1 MNGADLTVLSYRFEG
16 IARKMANVLL
26 RTGRSGVLNRAK
38 DLSCCIVSRDCELVS
53 AAESLPIH
61 VLSGP
66 DLMARTMHRYHPV
79 LRRGDALLENSPY
92 HGCSHAADHTIIV
105 PVIDDSGRH
114 QFTVMAKAHQA
125 DIGNSQPTTY
135 FASARDVYQEGALIF
150 PSVKVQQN
158 YQMIEDVVR
167 MCEMRI
173 RVPQQWHGD
182 FLAMIGA
189 ARVGEHALMD
199 LAAEFGWDTLQEFA
213 TEWLDYGEQR
223 MVEVIRALPAGRGS
237 ASSTHDPMIGTSAD
251 GVTIKSTVAIDL
263 TAARIRVDLTDNP
276 DCVPSGLNLSEA
288 CSRSAA
294 YLGVLNS
301 IGADLPR
308 NGGALRRIDVELR
321 ENCIVGIPVHPTSCS
336 LATTNIADRATA
348 ATQKAF
354 AQIGAELGMA
364 EVGAIN
370 PPAKGVISGVDPRT
384 GKQFINQLFLGSTGG
399 PGTSH
404 GDAWLTYSHVGNGAM
419 AYIESIEMAE
429 LHHPILI
436 RERALVPDTE
446 GAGKHCGAPSL
457 RITFEALHTNL
468 TLVYASDGTINRAE
482 GIRGGEPGGAAN
494 QHLIDADGTSK
505 VMSPAAQLVIQ
516 PRQLIVS
523 VGTGGGGYG
532 PPSQRDPQRVAAD
545 VRDGLI
551 TPERAASVYRVAMS
565 GSELD
570 EPATRRLRNDLP
582 RGSQ

>member
-1 MNGADLTVLSYRFEG
+1 MNGADLTVLSHRFDG

-38 DLSCCIVSRDCELVS
+38 DLSCCIVSRNCELVS

-66 DLMARTMHRYHPV
+66 DLMAKTMHRYHPA
-79 LRRGDALLENSPY
+79 LRRGDAFLENSPY
-92 HGCSHAADHTIIV
+92 HGCSHSADHTIIV
-105 PVIDDSGRH
+105 PVIDESGNH

-135 FASARDVYQEGALIF
+135 FASAVDVYEEGALIF
-150 PSVKVQQN
+150 PSVKVQED
-158 YQMIEDVVR
+158 YRMIEDVVR

-189 ARVGEHALMD
+189 ARVGEQALLD
-199 LAAEFGWDTLQEFA
+199 LGAEFGWDLLQEFA
-213 TEWLDYGEQR
+213 TEWLDYGEER
-223 MVEVIRALPAGRGS
+223 MMEVIRALPAGCGS
-237 ASSTHDPMIGTSAD
+237 ATSTHDPMTGTPAE
-251 GVTIKSTVAIDL
+251 GLMIKSTVFVEPDDA
-263 TAARIRVDLTDNP
+263 TIRVDLTDNP
-276 DCVPSGLNLSEA
+276 DCIPSGLNLSEA

-308 NGGALRRIDVELR
+308 NGGALRRIKVDLR
-321 ENCIVGIPVHPTSCS
+321 ENCIVGVPVHPTSCS

-354 AQIGAELGMA
+354 AEIGENLGMA

-370 PPAKGVISGVDPRT
+370 PPAKGVLSGVDPRT
-384 GKQFINQLFLGSTGG
+384 GKRFINQLFLGSTGG
-399 PGTSH
+399 PGTAQ

-419 AYIESIEMAE
+419 AYIESVEMAE
-429 LHHPILI
+429 LHHPILV
-436 RERALVPDTE
+436 RERALLPDSE

-457 RITFEALHTNL
+457 RISLEALDTSL
-468 TLVYASDGTINRAE
+468 TLVYASDGTINRAA
-482 GIRGGEPGGAAN
+482 GIRGGHAGGAAA
-494 QHLIDADGTSK
+494 QYLIESDDTRK
-505 VMSPAAQLVIQ
+505 ELPPASQLLMQ
-516 PRQLIVS
+516 PGQLIVS
-523 VGTGGGGYG
+523 IGTGGGGYG
-532 PPSQRDPQRVAAD
+532 PPPQRDPHRVAAD
-545 VRDGLI
+545 VRAGLI
-551 TPERAASVYRVAMS
+551 SQERAASVYRVDVQGGEVEES
-565 GSELD
+565 GTL
-570 EPATRRLRNDLP
+570 RLRKVA
-582 RGSQ
+582 Q

>member
-1 MNGADLTVLSYRFEG
+1 LVNGVDLTVLSHRFDG

-38 DLSCCIVSRDCELVS
+38 DLSCCIVSRNCELVS

-66 DLMARTMHRYHPV
+66 DLMAKTMHRYHPA
-79 LRRGDALLENSPY
+79 LRRGDAFLENSPY
-92 HGCSHAADHTIIV
+92 HGCSHSADHTIIV
-105 PVIDDSGRH
+105 PVIDESGNH

-135 FASARDVYQEGALIF
+135 FASAVDVYQEGALIF
-150 PSVKVQQN
+150 PSVKVQEG
-158 YQMIEDVVR
+158 YRMIEDVVR

-189 ARVGEHALMD
+189 ARVGEQALLD
-199 LAAEFGWDTLQEFA
+199 LGAEFGWDLLQEFA

-223 MVEVIRALPAGRGS
+223 MMEVIRALPAGSGS
-237 ASSTHDPMIGTSAD
+237 ATSTHDPMTGTPAE
-251 GVTIKSTVAIDL
+251 GLTIKSTVFVEPDEA
-263 TAARIRVDLTDNP
+263 TIRVDLTDNP

-308 NGGALRRIDVELR
+308 NGGALRRIKVDLR
-321 ENCIVGIPVHPTSCS
+321 ENCIVGVPLHPTSCS

-354 AQIGAELGMA
+354 AQIGENLGMA

-370 PPAKGVISGVDPRT
+370 PPAKGVLSGVDPRT
-384 GKQFINQLFLGSTGG
+384 GKRFINQLFLGSTGG
-399 PGTSH
+399 PGTAQ

-429 LHHPILI
+429 LHHPILV
-436 RERALVPDTE
+436 RERALLPDSE

-457 RITFEALHTNL
+457 RISFEALDASL
-468 TLVYASDGTINRAE
+468 TLVYASDGTINRAA
-482 GIRGGEPGGAAN
+482 GIRGGLAGGAAA
-494 QHLIDADGTSK
+494 QYLIEFDDTRK
-505 VMSPAAQLVIQ
+505 ELPPASQLLMQ
-516 PRQLIVS
+516 PGQLIVS
-523 VGTGGGGYG
+523 IGTGGGGYG
-532 PPSQRDPQRVAAD
+532 PPAQRDPHRVAAD
-545 VRDGLI
+545 VRAGLI
-551 TPERAASVYRVAMS
+551 SKERAASVYRVAVQGGEVEES
-565 GSELD
+565 GTL
-570 EPATRRLRNDLP
+570 RLRS
-582 RGSQ
+582 GAQ

>member
-1 MNGADLTVLSYRFEG
+1 MNGVDLTVLSHRFDG

-38 DLSCCIVSRDCELVS
+38 DLSCCIVSRNCELVS

-66 DLMARTMHRYHPV
+66 DLMAKTMHRYHPA
-79 LRRGDALLENSPY
+79 LRRGDAFLENSPY
-92 HGCSHAADHTIIV
+92 HGCSHSADHTIIV
-105 PVIDDSGRH
+105 PVIDESGNH

-135 FASARDVYQEGALIF
+135 FASAVDVYQEGALIF
-150 PSVKVQQN
+150 PSVKVQEG
-158 YQMIEDVVR
+158 YRMIEDVVR

-189 ARVGEHALMD
+189 ARVGEQALLD
-199 LAAEFGWDTLQEFA
+199 LGVEFGWDLLQEFA

-223 MVEVIRALPAGRGS
+223 MMEVIRALPAGGGS
-237 ASSTHDPMIGTSAD
+237 ATSTHDPMTGTPAE
-251 GVTIKSTVAIDL
+251 GLMIKSTVFIEPDEA
-263 TAARIRVDLTDNP
+263 TIRVDLTDNP

-308 NGGALRRIDVELR
+308 NGGALRRIKVDLR
-321 ENCIVGIPVHPTSCS
+321 ENCIVGVPVHPTSCS

-354 AQIGAELGMA
+354 AQIGENLGMA

-370 PPAKGVISGVDPRT
+370 PPAKGVLSGVDPRT
-384 GKQFINQLFLGSTGG
+384 GKRFINQLFLGSTGG
-399 PGTSH
+399 PGTAQ

-419 AYIESIEMAE
+419 AYIESVEMAE
-429 LHHPILI
+429 LHHPILV
-436 RERALVPDTE
+436 RERALLPDSE

-457 RITFEALHTNL
+457 RISLEALDTSL
-468 TLVYASDGTINRAE
+468 TLVYASDGTINRAA
-482 GIRGGEPGGAAN
+482 GIRGGLAGGAAA
-494 QHLIDADGTSK
+494 QYLIEFDDTRK
-505 VMSPAAQLVIQ
+505 ELPPASQLLMQ
-516 PRQLIVS
+516 PGQLIVS
-523 VGTGGGGYG
+523 IGTGGGGYG
-532 PPSQRDPQRVAAD
+532 PPAQRDPHRVAAD
-545 VRDGLI
+545 VRAGLI
-551 TPERAASVYRVAMS
+551 SKERAASVYRVAVQGGEVEES
-565 GSELD
+565 GTL
-570 EPATRRLRNDLP
+570 RLRT
-582 RGSQ
+582 GAQW

>member
-1 MNGADLTVLSYRFEG
+1 MNGVDLTVLSHRFDG

-38 DLSCCIVSRDCELVS
+38 DLSCCIVSRNCELVS

-66 DLMARTMHRYHPV
+66 DLMAKTMHRYHPA
-79 LRRGDALLENSPY
+79 LRRGDAFLENSPY
-92 HGCSHAADHTIIV
+92 HGCSHSADHTIIV
-105 PVIDDSGRH
+105 PVIDESGNH

-135 FASARDVYQEGALIF
+135 FASAVDVYQEGALIF
-150 PSVKVQQN
+150 PSVKVQEG
-158 YQMIEDVVR
+158 YHMIEDVVR

-189 ARVGEHALMD
+189 ARVGEQALLD
-199 LAAEFGWDTLQEFA
+199 LGAEFGWDLLQEFA

-223 MVEVIRALPAGRGS
+223 MMEVIRALPAGSGS
-237 ASSTHDPMIGTSAD
+237 ATSTHDPMTGTPAE
-251 GVTIKSTVAIDL
+251 GLTIKSTVFVEPDEA
-263 TAARIRVDLTDNP
+263 TIRVDLTDNP

-308 NGGALRRIDVELR
+308 NGGALRRIEVDLR
-321 ENCIVGIPVHPTSCS
+321 ENCIVGVPLHPTSCS

-354 AQIGAELGMA
+354 AQIGENLGMA

-370 PPAKGVISGVDPRT
+370 PPAKGVLSGVDPRT
-384 GKQFINQLFLGSTGG
+384 GKRFINQLFLGSTGG
-399 PGTSH
+399 PGTAQ
-404 GDAWLTYSHVGNGAM
+404 GDAWLTYSHVGGA
-419 AYIESIEMAE
+419 A
-429 LHHPILI
+429 PPNP
-436 RERALVPDTE
+436 RPRACASSRQRGRRQTLRRAVP
-446 GAGKHCGAPSL
+446 
-457 RITFEALHTNL
+457 
-468 TLVYASDGTINRAE
+468 SDQL
-482 GIRGGEPGGAAN
+482 GGA
-494 QHLIDADGTSK
+494 
-505 VMSPAAQLVIQ
+505 
-516 PRQLIVS
+516 
-523 VGTGGGGYG
+523 
-532 PPSQRDPQRVAAD
+532 
-545 VRDGLI
+545 
-551 TPERAASVYRVAMS
+551 
-565 GSELD
+565 
-570 EPATRRLRNDLP
+570 
-582 RGSQ
+582 

>member
-1 MNGADLTVLSYRFEG
+1 MNGADLTVLSHRFEG
-16 IARKMANVLL
+16 ISRKMANVLL
-26 RTGRSGVLNRAK
+26 RSGRSGVLNRAK
-38 DLSCCIVSRDCELVS
+38 DLSCCIVSRSCELVS

-66 DLMARTMHRYHPV
+66 DLMAKSMHRYHPV

-105 PVIDDSGRH
+105 PVIDDSGTH

-135 FASARDVYQEGALIF
+135 FASAVDVYHEGAILF
-150 PSVKVQQN
+150 PSVKVQEN
-158 YQMIEDVVR
+158 YQMIEDIVR
-167 MCEMRI
+167 MCELRI

-189 ARVGEHALMD
+189 ARVGERALLD
-199 LAAEFGWDTLQEFA
+199 LATEFGWDALQEFA

-223 MVEVIRALPAGRGS
+223 MVDAIRALPKGRGTS
-237 ASSTHDPMIGTSAD
+237 SSTHDPMVGTPPN
-251 GVTIKSTVAIDL
+251 GITIKATVAIDP
-263 TAARIRVDLTDNP
+263 TDARIRVDLRDNP

-288 CSRSAA
+288 CARSAA

-301 IGADLPR
+301 MGADLPR
-308 NGGALRRIDVELR
+308 NGGVLRRIDVDLR

-354 AQIGAELGMA
+354 AEIGAELGMA

-384 GKQFINQLFLGSTGG
+384 GKRLINQLFLGSTGG

-429 LHHPILI
+429 LHHPILV

-457 RITFEALHTNL
+457 RIAFEALDTTL
-468 TLVYASDGTINRAE
+468 TLVYASDGTVNRAA
-482 GIRGGEPGGAAN
+482 GIRGGEPGGAAA
-494 QHLIDADGTSK
+494 QHMIERDGTRK
-505 VMSPAAQLVIQ
+505 ELPAAAKLDLDPGQLV
-516 PRQLIVS
+516 VS

-532 PPSQRDPQRVAAD
+532 APNQRNPELVAAA
-545 VRDGLI
+545 VRDGLL
-551 TPERAASVYRVAMS
+551 TVERASSVYRVVLDGQAVD
-565 GSELD
+565 ELG
-570 EPATRRLRNDLP
+570 TKRLRQ
-582 RGSQ
+582 GST

>member
-1 MNGADLTVLSYRFEG
+1 MNGADLTVLSHRFDG

-38 DLSCCIVSRDCELVS
+38 DLSCCIVSRDCELIS

-66 DLMARTMHRYHPV
+66 DLMAKSMHRYHPT
-79 LRRGDALLENSPY
+79 LRRGDAFLENSPY

-105 PVIDDSGRH
+105 PVVDETGMH

-125 DIGNSQPTTY
+125 DIGNSLPTTY
-135 FASARDVYQEGALIF
+135 FAAAVDVYQEGALIF
-150 PSVKVQQN
+150 PSVKVQED
-158 YQMIEDVVR
+158 YRMIEDIVR
-167 MCEMRI
+167 MCELRI

-189 ARVGEHALMD
+189 ARVGERALCD
-199 LAAEFGWDTLQEFA
+199 LANEFGWELLQEFA
-213 TEWLDYGEQR
+213 TDWLGYGERR
-223 MVEVIRALPAGRGS
+223 MAETIRSLPSGHGRS
-237 ASSTHDPMIGTSAD
+237 SSTHDPMIGTPKD
-251 GVTIKSTVAIDL
+251 GITINASVSIDPVN
-263 TAARIRVDLTDNP
+263 ARIHVDFTDNP
-276 DCVPSGLNLSEA
+276 DCVPSGLNLSEGCA
-288 CSRSAA
+288 RSAA

-301 IGADLPR
+301 IGVDLPR
-308 NGGALRRIDVELR
+308 NGGALRRIQVELR

-354 AQIGAELGMA
+354 AQIGADLGMA

-384 GKQFINQLFLGSTGG
+384 GKRFINQLFLGSTGG
-399 PGTSH
+399 PGTFR

-429 LHHPILI
+429 LHHPILV
-436 RERALVPDTE
+436 RERMLLADTE
-446 GAGKHCGAPSL
+446 GAGKYCGAPSL
-457 RITFEALHTNL
+457 RIAFETFADKL

-482 GIRGGEPGGAAN
+482 GICGGESGGPAD
-494 QHLIDADGTSK
+494 QYMIDSHGHRETLPA
-505 VMSPAAQLVIQ
+505 AAQLIVEPGQ
-516 PRQLIVS
+516 TIVS

-532 PPSQRDPQRVAAD
+532 APRLRDPKEVADA
-545 VRDGLI
+545 VRNGLI
-551 TPERAASVYRVAMS
+551 SAARASEVYGVALR
-565 GSELD
+565 GDELD
-570 EPATRRLRNDLP
+570 AEATAVLRTAVP
-582 RGSQ
+582 

>member
-1 MNGADLTVLSYRFEG
+1 MNGADLTVLSHRFDG

-38 DLSCCIVSRDCELVS
+38 DLSCCIVSRNCELVS

-66 DLMARTMHRYHPV
+66 DLMAKTMHRYHPA
-79 LRRGDALLENSPY
+79 LRRGDAFLENSPY
-92 HGCSHAADHTIIV
+92 HGCSHSADHSIIV
-105 PVIDDSGRH
+105 PVIDESGNH

-135 FASARDVYQEGALIF
+135 FASAVDVYQEGALIF
-150 PSVKVQQN
+150 PSVKVQEG
-158 YQMIEDVVR
+158 YRMIEDVVR

-189 ARVGEHALMD
+189 ARVGEQALLD
-199 LAAEFGWDTLQEFA
+199 LGVEFGWDLLQEFA

-223 MVEVIRALPAGRGS
+223 MMEVIRALPAGSGS
-237 ASSTHDPMIGTSAD
+237 ATSTHDPMTGTPAE
-251 GVTIKSTVAIDL
+251 GLTIKSTVFVEPDEA
-263 TAARIRVDLTDNP
+263 TIRVDLTDNP

-308 NGGALRRIDVELR
+308 NGGALRRIKVDLR
-321 ENCIVGIPVHPTSCS
+321 ENCIVGVPLHPTSCS

-354 AQIGAELGMA
+354 AQIGENLGMA

-370 PPAKGVISGVDPRT
+370 PPAKGVLSGVDPRT
-384 GKQFINQLFLGSTGG
+384 GKRFINQLFLGSTGG
-399 PGTSH
+399 PGTAQ

-429 LHHPILI
+429 LHHPILV
-436 RERALVPDTE
+436 RERALLPDSE

-457 RITFEALHTNL
+457 RISFEALDASL
-468 TLVYASDGTINRAE
+468 TLVYASDGTINRAA
-482 GIRGGEPGGAAN
+482 GIRGGLAGGAAA
-494 QHLIDADGTSK
+494 QYLIELDDIRK
-505 VMSPAAQLVIQ
+505 ELPPASQLLMQ
-516 PRQLIVS
+516 PGQLIVS
-523 VGTGGGGYG
+523 IGTGGGGYG
-532 PPSQRDPQRVAAD
+532 PPAQRDPHRVAAD
-545 VRDGLI
+545 VRAGLI
-551 TPERAASVYRVAMS
+551 SKERAASVYRVAVQGGEVEES
-565 GSELD
+565 GTL
-570 EPATRRLRNDLP
+570 RLRKVA
-582 RGSQ
+582 Q

>member
-1 MNGADLTVLSYRFEG
+1 MNGVDLTVLSHRFDG

-38 DLSCCIVSRDCELVS
+38 DLSCCIVSRNCELVS

-66 DLMARTMHRYHPV
+66 DLMAKTMHRYHPA
-79 LRRGDALLENSPY
+79 LRRGDAFLENSPY
-92 HGCSHAADHTIIV
+92 HGCSHSADHTIIV
-105 PVIDDSGRH
+105 PVIDESGNH

-135 FASARDVYQEGALIF
+135 FASAVDVYQEGALIF
-150 PSVKVQQN
+150 PSVKVQEG
-158 YQMIEDVVR
+158 YRMIEDVVR

-189 ARVGEHALMD
+189 ARVGEQALLD
-199 LAAEFGWDTLQEFA
+199 LGAEFGWDLLQEFA
-213 TEWLDYGEQR
+213 AEWLDYGEQR
-223 MVEVIRALPAGRGS
+223 MMEVIRALPAGSGS
-237 ASSTHDPMIGTSAD
+237 ATSTHDPMTGTPAE
-251 GVTIKSTVAIDL
+251 GLMIKSTVFVEPD
-263 TAARIRVDLTDNP
+263 AATIRVDLTDNP

-308 NGGALRRIDVELR
+308 NGGALRRIKVDLR
-321 ENCIVGIPVHPTSCS
+321 ENCIVGVPLHPTSCS

-354 AQIGAELGMA
+354 AEIGENLGMA

-370 PPAKGVISGVDPRT
+370 PPAKGVLSGVDPRT
-384 GKQFINQLFLGSTGG
+384 GKRFINQLFLGSTGG
-399 PGTSH
+399 PGTAQ

-429 LHHPILI
+429 LHHPILV
-436 RERALVPDTE
+436 RERALLPDSE

-457 RITFEALHTNL
+457 RISLEALDTSL
-468 TLVYASDGTINRAE
+468 TLVYASDGTINRAA
-482 GIRGGEPGGAAN
+482 GIRGGLAGGAAA
-494 QHLIDADGTSK
+494 QYLIEFDDTRK
-505 VMSPAAQLVIQ
+505 ELPPASQLLMQ
-516 PRQLIVS
+516 PGQLIVS

-532 PPSQRDPQRVAAD
+532 PPAQRDPHRVAAD
-545 VRDGLI
+545 VRAGLI
-551 TPERAASVYRVAMS
+551 SKERAASVYRVAVQGGEVEES
-565 GSELD
+565 GTL
-570 EPATRRLRNDLP
+570 RLRT
-582 RGSQ
+582 GAQW

>member
-1 MNGADLTVLSYRFEG
+1 MNGADLTVLSHRFDG

-38 DLSCCIVSRDCELVS
+38 DLSCCIVSRDCELIS

-66 DLMARTMHRYHPV
+66 DLMAKSMHRFHPI
-79 LRRGDALLENSPY
+79 LRRGDAFLENSPY

-105 PVIDDSGRH
+105 PVVDETGVHR
-114 QFTVMAKAHQA
+114 FTVMAKAHQA
-125 DIGNSQPTTY
+125 DIGNSLPTTY
-135 FASARDVYQEGALIF
+135 FASAVDVYQEGALIF
-150 PSVKVQQN
+150 PSVKVQAE
-158 YQMIEDVVR
+158 YRMIEDIVR
-167 MCEMRI
+167 MCELRI

-189 ARVGEHALMD
+189 ARVGERALCD
-199 LAAEFGWDTLQEFA
+199 LADEFGWELLQEFA
-213 TEWLDYGEQR
+213 TEWLNYGERR
-223 MVEVIRALPAGRGS
+223 MAETIRSLPSGHGRS
-237 ASSTHDPMIGTSAD
+237 SSTHDPMIGTPKDGISITASVSIDPAD
-251 GVTIKSTVAIDL
+251 
-263 TAARIRVDLTDNP
+263 ARIHVDLTDNA
-276 DCVPSGLNLSEA
+276 DCVPSGLNLSEGCA
-288 CSRSAA
+288 RSAA

-301 IGADLPR
+301 IGVDLPR
-308 NGGALRRIDVELR
+308 NGGALRRIQVALR

-354 AQIGAELGMA
+354 AQIGANLGMA

-384 GKQFINQLFLGSTGG
+384 GKRFINQLFLGSTGG
-399 PGTSH
+399 PGTFR

-429 LHHPILI
+429 LHHPILV
-436 RERALVPDTE
+436 RERMLLADTE
-446 GAGKHCGAPSL
+446 GAGKYCGAPSL
-457 RITFEALHTNL
+457 RIVFETFADKL

-482 GIRGGEPGGAAN
+482 GICGGEPGGAAD
-494 QHLIDADGTSK
+494 QYMIDPHGNKETLPA
-505 VMSPAAQLVIQ
+505 AAQLTVEPGQ
-516 PRQLIVS
+516 TIVS

-532 PPSQRDPQRVAAD
+532 EPRRRDPKEVVDAVRSGLMSAARATEVYGVALRGD
-545 VRDGLI
+545 Q
-551 TPERAASVYRVAMS
+551 
-565 GSELD
+565 LD
-570 EPATRRLRNDLP
+570 AEATAILRTEVP
-582 RGSQ
+582 

>member
-1 MNGADLTVLSYRFEG
+1 MNGVDLTVLSHRFDG

-38 DLSCCIVSRDCELVS
+38 DLSCCIVSRNCELVS

-66 DLMARTMHRYHPV
+66 DLMAKTMHRYHPA
-79 LRRGDALLENSPY
+79 LRRGDAFLENSPY
-92 HGCSHAADHTIIV
+92 HGCSHSADHTIIV
-105 PVIDDSGRH
+105 PVIDESGNH

-135 FASARDVYQEGALIF
+135 FASAVDVYQEGALIF
-150 PSVKVQQN
+150 PSVKVQEG
-158 YQMIEDVVR
+158 YRMIEDVVR

-189 ARVGEHALMD
+189 ARVGEQALFD
-199 LAAEFGWDTLQEFA
+199 LGVEFGWDLLQEFA
-213 TEWLDYGEQR
+213 AEWLDYGEQR
-223 MVEVIRALPAGRGS
+223 MMEVIRALPAGSGS
-237 ASSTHDPMIGTSAD
+237 ATSTHDPMTGTPAE
-251 GVTIKSTVAIDL
+251 GLTIKSTVFVEPDDA
-263 TAARIRVDLTDNP
+263 TIRVDLTDNP

-308 NGGALRRIDVELR
+308 NGGALRRIKVDLR
-321 ENCIVGIPVHPTSCS
+321 ENCIVGVPLHPTSCS

-354 AQIGAELGMA
+354 AQIGENLGMA

-370 PPAKGVISGVDPRT
+370 PPAKGVLSGVDPRT
-384 GKQFINQLFLGSTGG
+384 GKRFINQLFLGSTGG
-399 PGTSH
+399 PGTAQ

-429 LHHPILI
+429 LHHPILV
-436 RERALVPDTE
+436 RERALLPDSE

-457 RITFEALHTNL
+457 RISFEALGTSL
-468 TLVYASDGTINRAE
+468 TLVYASDGTINRAA
-482 GIRGGEPGGAAN
+482 GIRGGLAGGAAA
-494 QHLIDADGTSK
+494 QYLIEFDDTRK
-505 VMSPAAQLVIQ
+505 ELPPASQLLMQ
-516 PRQLIVS
+516 PGQLIVS
-523 VGTGGGGYG
+523 IGTGGGGYG
-532 PPSQRDPQRVAAD
+532 PPAQRDPHRVAAD
-545 VRDGLI
+545 VRAGLI
-551 TPERAASVYRVAMS
+551 SKERAASVYRVAVQGGEVEES
-565 GSELD
+565 GTL
-570 EPATRRLRNDLP
+570 RLRT
-582 RGSQ
+582 GAQ

>member
-1 MNGADLTVLSYRFEG
+1 MNGADLTVLSHRFDG

-38 DLSCCIVSRDCELVS
+38 DLSCCIVSRSCELVS

-66 DLMARTMHRYHPV
+66 DLMAKNMHRHHPV
-79 LRRGDALLENSPY
+79 LRKGDAFLENSPY

-105 PVIDDSGRH
+105 PVIGQGGAH

-125 DIGNSQPTTY
+125 DIGNSRPTTY
-135 FASARDVYQEGALIF
+135 FAAAADVYEEGALIF
-150 PSVKVQQN
+150 PSVKVQED
-158 YQMIEDVVR
+158 YRMISDIVR

-173 RVPQQWHGD
+173 RVAQQWRGD

-189 ARVGEHALMD
+189 ARVGERALLD
-199 LAAEFGWDTLQEFA
+199 LADEFGWDLLQEFA
-213 TEWLDYGEQR
+213 TEWLDYGERR
-223 MVEVIRALPAGRGS
+223 MAETIRTLPCGTGKS
-237 ASSTHDPMIGTSAD
+237 SSTHDPMTGTPAN
-251 GVTIKSTVAIDL
+251 GITINAAVSIDPRE
-263 TAARIRVDLTDNP
+263 ARIHVDFTDNP
-276 DCVPSGLNLSEA
+276 DCIPSGLNLSEA
-288 CSRSAA
+288 CARSAA

-308 NGGALRRIDVELR
+308 NGGALRRIDVALR
-321 ENCIVGIPVHPTSCS
+321 ENCIVGIPLHPTSCS

-354 AQIGAELGMA
+354 AEIGAELGMA

-370 PPAKGVISGVDPRT
+370 PPAKGVISGIDPRN
-384 GKQFINQLFLGSTGG
+384 GRRFINQLFLGSTGG

-419 AYIESIEMAE
+419 AYIESVEMAE

-436 RERALVPDTE
+436 RKRTLVTDSE
-446 GAGKHCGAPSL
+446 GAGMHCGAPSL
-457 RITFEALHTNL
+457 KIEFESLDTNL
-468 TLVYASDGTINRAE
+468 TLMYASDGTINPAA
-482 GIRGGEPGGAAN
+482 GIRGGQAGGAAD
-494 QHLIDADGTSK
+494 QYLIQSDGTREELPS
-505 VMSPAAQLVIQ
+505 SAQLSVVPGQ
-516 PRQLIVS
+516 TIVS
-523 VGTGGGGYG
+523 VGAGGGGFG
-532 PPSQRDPQRVAAD
+532 LPHLRDPQLVASD

-551 TPERAASVYRVAMS
+551 SAGRAAEVYRVAMK
-565 GSELD
+565 GGALD
-570 EPATRRLRNDLP
+570 EQETSRLRAE
-582 RGSQ
+582 RR

>member
-1 MNGADLTVLSYRFEG
+1 MNGADLTVLSHRFEG

-26 RTGRSGVLNRAK
+26 RSGRSGVLNRAK
-38 DLSCCIVSRDCELVS
+38 DLSCCVVTRDGELVS

-66 DLMARTMHRYHPV
+66 DLMARSMHRYHPV
-79 LRRGDALLENSPY
+79 LRRGDAFLENSPY
-92 HGCSHAADHTIIV
+92 HGCSHAADHTVIV
-105 PVIDDSGRH
+105 PVIDETGRH

-135 FASARDVYQEGALIF
+135 FAAAADVYQEGALIF
-150 PSVKVQQN
+150 PSVKVQED
-158 YQMIEDVVR
+158 YRTIEDVVR

-189 ARVGEHALMD
+189 ARVGERGLLD
-199 LAAEFGWDTLQEFA
+199 LAEEFGWDALQEFA
-213 TEWLDYGEQR
+213 TDWLDYGEHR
-223 MVEVIRALPAGRGS
+223 MVEAIRALPAGSGRS
-237 ASSTHDPMIGTSAD
+237 SSTHDPMIGTPAE
-251 GVTIKSTVAIDL
+251 GITINATVSIDPSR
-263 TAARIRVDLTDNP
+263 ARIHVDLTDNP

-288 CSRSAA
+288 CARSAA

-301 IGADLPR
+301 IGVDLPR
-308 NGGALRRIDVELR
+308 NGGALRRIDVALR

-354 AQIGAELGMA
+354 ALIGAELGMA

-384 GKQFINQLFLGSTGG
+384 GKRFINQLFLGSTGG

-429 LHHPILI
+429 LHHPILV
-436 RERALVPDTE
+436 RERALLVDSE

-457 RITFEALHTNL
+457 KILFEALDTDL

-482 GIRGGEPGGAAN
+482 GIRGGAAGGAAE
-494 QHLIDADGTSK
+494 QHVIEADGSRK
-505 VMSPAAQLVIQ
+505 ELPGASQLRVEPGQ
-516 PRQLIVS
+516 VIVS

-532 PPSQRDPQRVAAD
+532 PPDLRDPKLVAAD

-551 TPERAASVYRVAMS
+551 SVERAASVYRVVLKGADV
-565 GSELD
+565 D
-570 EPATRRLRNDLP
+570 ESATRRLRKAT
-582 RGSQ
+582 

>member
-1 MNGADLTVLSYRFEG
+1 MNGADLTVLSHRFDG

-38 DLSCCIVSRDCELVS
+38 DLSCCIVSRNCELVS

-66 DLMARTMHRYHPV
+66 DLMAKTMHRYHPA
-79 LRRGDALLENSPY
+79 LRRGDAFLENSPY
-92 HGCSHAADHTIIV
+92 HGCSHPADHTIIV
-105 PVIDDSGRH
+105 PVIDESGNH

-135 FASARDVYQEGALIF
+135 FASAVDVYQEGALIF
-150 PSVKVQQN
+150 PSVKVQEG
-158 YQMIEDVVR
+158 YRMIEDVVR

-189 ARVGEHALMD
+189 ARVGEQALLD
-199 LAAEFGWDTLQEFA
+199 LGVEFGWDLLQEFA

-223 MVEVIRALPAGRGS
+223 MMEVIRALPAGSGS
-237 ASSTHDPMIGTSAD
+237 ATSTHDPMTGTPAE
-251 GVTIKSTVAIDL
+251 GLTIKSTVFVEPDEG
-263 TAARIRVDLTDNP
+263 TIRVDLTDNP

-308 NGGALRRIDVELR
+308 NGGALRRIKVDLR
-321 ENCIVGIPVHPTSCS
+321 ENCIVGVPLHPTSCS

-354 AQIGAELGMA
+354 AQIGENLGMA

-370 PPAKGVISGVDPRT
+370 PPAKGVLSGVDPRT
-384 GKQFINQLFLGSTGG
+384 GKRFINQLFLGSTGG
-399 PGTSH
+399 PGTAQ

-429 LHHPILI
+429 LHHPILV
-436 RERALVPDTE
+436 RERALLPDSE

-457 RITFEALHTNL
+457 RISLEALDTSL
-468 TLVYASDGTINRAE
+468 TLVYASDGTINRAA
-482 GIRGGEPGGAAN
+482 GIRGGLAGGAAA
-494 QHLIDADGTSK
+494 QYLIEFDDTRK
-505 VMSPAAQLVIQ
+505 ELPPASQLLMQ
-516 PRQLIVS
+516 PGQLIVS

-532 PPSQRDPQRVAAD
+532 PPAQRDPHRVAAD
-545 VRDGLI
+545 VRAGLI
-551 TPERAASVYRVAMS
+551 SKERAASVYRVAVQGGEVEES
-565 GSELD
+565 GTL
-570 EPATRRLRNDLP
+570 RLRS
-582 RGSQ
+582 GAQ

>member
-1 MNGADLTVLSYRFEG
+1 MNGADLTVLSHRFDG

-38 DLSCCIVSRDCELVS
+38 DLSCCIVSRNCELIS

-66 DLMARTMHRYHPV
+66 DLMAKSMHRYHPV
-79 LRRGDALLENSPY
+79 LLRGDAFLENSPY

-105 PVIDDSGRH
+105 PVVDQTGVH

-125 DIGNSQPTTY
+125 DIGNSLPTTY
-135 FASARDVYQEGALIF
+135 FASAVDVYQEGALIF
-150 PSVKVQQN
+150 PSVKVQED
-158 YQMIEDVVR
+158 YRMIEDIVR
-167 MCEMRI
+167 MCELRI

-189 ARVGEHALMD
+189 ARVGERALCD
-199 LAAEFGWDTLQEFA
+199 LADEFGWELLQEFA
-213 TEWLDYGEQR
+213 IEWLDYGERR
-223 MVEVIRALPAGRGS
+223 MAETIRSLPSGHGQS
-237 ASSTHDPMIGTSAD
+237 SSTHDPMIGTPE
-251 GVTIKSTVAIDL
+251 GGITINASVSIDP
-263 TAARIRVDLTDNP
+263 ASARIHVDLTDNA
-276 DCVPSGLNLSEA
+276 DCVPSGLNLSEGCA
-288 CSRSAA
+288 RSAA
-294 YLGVLNS
+294 FLGVLNS
-301 IGADLPR
+301 IGVDLPR
-308 NGGALRRIDVELR
+308 NGGALRRIHVALR

-354 AQIGAELGMA
+354 AQIGPDLGMA

-370 PPAKGVISGVDPRT
+370 PPAKGVISGIDPRT
-384 GKQFINQLFLGSTGG
+384 GKRFINQLFLGSTGG
-399 PGTSH
+399 PGTFR

-436 RERALVPDTE
+436 RERMLLADTE
-446 GAGKHCGAPSL
+446 GAGKYCGSPSL
-457 RITFEALHTNL
+457 RIAFETFADKL
-468 TLVYASDGTINRAE
+468 TLMYASDGTINRPE
-482 GIRGGEPGGAAN
+482 GICGGEAGGAAGQYMIDSHGN
-494 QHLIDADGTSK
+494 KVPLPAAAHLIVEPGQT
-505 VMSPAAQLVIQ
+505 
-516 PRQLIVS
+516 IVS

-532 PPSQRDPQRVAAD
+532 APRLRDPKEVADA

-551 TPERAASVYRVAMS
+551 SAARAAQVYGVALH
-565 GSELD
+565 GDELD
-570 EPATRRLRNDLP
+570 AEATAVLRTEVP
-582 RGSQ
+582 

>member
-1 MNGADLTVLSYRFEG
+1 MNGADLTVLSHRFEG

-26 RTGRSGVLNRAK
+26 RSGRSGVLNRAK
-38 DLSCCIVSRDCELVS
+38 DLSCCVVSRSNELVS

-66 DLMARTMHRYHPV
+66 DLMTRSMHRYHPV
-79 LRRGDALLENSPY
+79 LRRGDAFLENSPY
-92 HGCSHAADHTIIV
+92 HGCSHAADHTVIV
-105 PVIDDSGRH
+105 PVIDESGTH

-135 FASARDVYQEGALIF
+135 FAAAADVYEEGALIF
-150 PSVKVQQN
+150 PSVKIQQD
-158 YQMIEDVVR
+158 YRTIEDVVR

-189 ARVGEHALMD
+189 ARVGERGLLD
-199 LAAEFGWDTLQEFA
+199 LAEEFGWGVLQEFA
-213 TEWLDYGEQR
+213 TEWLDYGEHR
-223 MVEVIRALPAGRGS
+223 MADAIRALPAGSGRS
-237 ASSTHDPMIGTSAD
+237 SSTHDPMTGTPAE
-251 GVTIKSTVAIDL
+251 GVTINATVSIDPGE
-263 TAARIRVDLTDNP
+263 ARIHVDLTDNP

-288 CSRSAA
+288 CARSAA

-301 IGADLPR
+301 IGVDLPR
-308 NGGALRRIDVELR
+308 NGGALRRIDVALR
-321 ENCIVGIPVHPTSCS
+321 ENCIVGVPLHPTSCS
-336 LATTNIADRATA
+336 MATTNIADRATA

-354 AQIGAELGMA
+354 AAIGSELGMA

-384 GKQFINQLFLGSTGG
+384 GKRFINQLFLGSTGG

-429 LHHPILI
+429 LHHPILV
-436 RERALVPDTE
+436 RERALVADSE

-457 RITFEALHTNL
+457 KIAFEALDTDL

-482 GIRGGEPGGAAN
+482 GIRGGTAGGAAE
-494 QHLIDADGTSK
+494 QHVIDTDGSRRK
-505 VMSPAAQLVIQ
+505 LPGASQLHVAPGQVIE
-516 PRQLIVS
+516 S

-532 PPSQRDPQRVAAD
+532 PPGHRDPTLVAAD
-545 VRDGLI
+545 VRNGLVSV
-551 TPERAASVYRVAMS
+551 ERAASVYRVVLNGA
-565 GSELD
+565 EVD
-570 EPATRRLRNDLP
+570 EPATRRLRNEA
-582 RGSQ
+582 S

>member
-1 MNGADLTVLSYRFEG
+1 MNGADLTVLSHRFDG

-38 DLSCCIVSRDCELVS
+38 DLSCCIVSRNCELVS

-66 DLMARTMHRYHPV
+66 DLMAKTMHRYHPA
-79 LRRGDALLENSPY
+79 LRRGDAFLENSPY
-92 HGCSHAADHTIIV
+92 HGCSHSADHTIIV
-105 PVIDDSGRH
+105 PVIDESGNH

-135 FASARDVYQEGALIF
+135 FASAVDVYQEGALIF
-150 PSVKVQQN
+150 PSVQVQEG
-158 YQMIEDVVR
+158 YRMIEDVVR

-189 ARVGEHALMD
+189 ARVGEQALLD
-199 LAAEFGWDTLQEFA
+199 LGAEFGWDLLQEFA

-223 MVEVIRALPAGRGS
+223 MMEVIRALPAGSGS
-237 ASSTHDPMIGTSAD
+237 ATSTHDPMTGTPAE
-251 GVTIKSTVAIDL
+251 GLMIKSTVFVEPD
-263 TAARIRVDLTDNP
+263 AATIRVDLTDNP
-276 DCVPSGLNLSEA
+276 DCIPSGLNLSEA

-308 NGGALRRIDVELR
+308 NGGALRRIKVDLR
-321 ENCIVGIPVHPTSCS
+321 ENCIVGVPVHPTSCS

-354 AQIGAELGMA
+354 AEIGENLGMA

-370 PPAKGVISGVDPRT
+370 PPAKGVLSGVDPRT
-384 GKQFINQLFLGSTGG
+384 GKRFINQLFLGSTGG
-399 PGTSH
+399 PGTAQ

-429 LHHPILI
+429 LHHPILV
-436 RERALVPDTE
+436 RERALLPDSE

-457 RITFEALHTNL
+457 RISLEALDTSL
-468 TLVYASDGTINRAE
+468 TLVYASDGTINRAA
-482 GIRGGEPGGAAN
+482 GIRGGLAGGAAA
-494 QHLIDADGTSK
+494 QYLIELDDTRK
-505 VMSPAAQLVIQ
+505 ELPPASQLLMQ
-516 PRQLIVS
+516 PGQLIVS
-523 VGTGGGGYG
+523 IGTGGGGYG
-532 PPSQRDPQRVAAD
+532 PPAQRDPHRVAAD
-545 VRDGLI
+545 VRAGLI
-551 TPERAASVYRVAMS
+551 SQERAASVYKVAVQGGEVEES
-565 GSELD
+565 GTL
-570 EPATRRLRNDLP
+570 RLRKVA
-582 RGSQ
+582 Q

>member
-1 MNGADLTVLSYRFEG
+1 MNGADLTVLSHRFDG

-38 DLSCCIVSRDCELVS
+38 DLSCCIVSRNCELVS

-66 DLMARTMHRYHPV
+66 DLMAKTMHRYHPA
-79 LRRGDALLENSPY
+79 LRRGDAFLENSPY
-92 HGCSHAADHTIIV
+92 HGCSHSADHTIIV
-105 PVIDDSGRH
+105 PVIDESGNH

-135 FASARDVYQEGALIF
+135 FASAVDVYHEGALIF
-150 PSVKVQQN
+150 PSVKVQEG
-158 YQMIEDVVR
+158 YRMIEDVVR

-189 ARVGEHALMD
+189 ARVGEQALLD
-199 LAAEFGWDTLQEFA
+199 LGVEFGWDLLQEFA

-223 MVEVIRALPAGRGS
+223 MMEVIRALPAGSGS
-237 ASSTHDPMIGTSAD
+237 ATSTHDPMTGTPAE
-251 GVTIKSTVAIDL
+251 GLMIKSTVFVEPDEA
-263 TAARIRVDLTDNP
+263 TIRVDLTDNP

-308 NGGALRRIDVELR
+308 NGGALRRIKVDLR
-321 ENCIVGIPVHPTSCS
+321 ENCIVGVPLHPTSCS

-354 AQIGAELGMA
+354 AQIGENLGMA

-370 PPAKGVISGVDPRT
+370 PPAKGVLSGVDPRT
-384 GKQFINQLFLGSTGG
+384 GKRFINQLFLGSTGG
-399 PGTSH
+399 PGTAQ

-429 LHHPILI
+429 LHHPILV
-436 RERALVPDTE
+436 RERALLPDSE

-457 RITFEALHTNL
+457 RISLEALDTSL
-468 TLVYASDGTINRAE
+468 TLVYASDGTINRAA
-482 GIRGGEPGGAAN
+482 GIRGGLAGGAAA
-494 QHLIDADGTSK
+494 QYLIESDDTRK
-505 VMSPAAQLVIQ
+505 ELPPASQLLMQPGQLV
-516 PRQLIVS
+516 VS

-532 PPSQRDPQRVAAD
+532 PPAQRDPHRVAAD
-545 VRDGLI
+545 VRAGLI
-551 TPERAASVYRVAMS
+551 SKERAASVYRVAVQGGDVEES
-565 GSELD
+565 GTL
-570 EPATRRLRNDLP
+570 RLRKVA
-582 RGSQ
+582 Q

>member
-1 MNGADLTVLSYRFEG
+1 MNGVDLTVLSHRFDG

-38 DLSCCIVSRDCELVS
+38 DLSCCIVSRNCELVS

-66 DLMARTMHRYHPV
+66 DLMAKTMHRYHPA
-79 LRRGDALLENSPY
+79 LRRGDAFLENSPY
-92 HGCSHAADHTIIV
+92 HGCSHSADHTIIV
-105 PVIDDSGRH
+105 PVIDESGNH

-135 FASARDVYQEGALIF
+135 FASAVDVYQEGALIF
-150 PSVKVQQN
+150 PSVKVQEG
-158 YQMIEDVVR
+158 YHMIEDVVR

-189 ARVGEHALMD
+189 ARVGEQALLD
-199 LAAEFGWDTLQEFA
+199 LGAEFGWDLLQEFA

-223 MVEVIRALPAGRGS
+223 MMEVIRALPAGSGS
-237 ASSTHDPMIGTSAD
+237 ATSTHDPMTGTPAE
-251 GVTIKSTVAIDL
+251 GLTIKSTVFVEPDEA
-263 TAARIRVDLTDNP
+263 TIRVDLTDNP

-308 NGGALRRIDVELR
+308 NGGALRRIEVDLR
-321 ENCIVGIPVHPTSCS
+321 ENCIVGVPLHPTSCS

-354 AQIGAELGMA
+354 AQIGENLGMA

-370 PPAKGVISGVDPRT
+370 PPAKGVLSGVDPRT
-384 GKQFINQLFLGSTGG
+384 GKRFINQLFLGSTGG
-399 PGTSH
+399 PGTAQ

-429 LHHPILI
+429 LHHPILV
-436 RERALVPDTE
+436 RERALVPDSE

-457 RITFEALHTNL
+457 RISLEALDTSL
-468 TLVYASDGTINRAE
+468 TLVYASDGTINRAA
-482 GIRGGEPGGAAN
+482 GIRGGLAGGAAA
-494 QHLIDADGTSK
+494 QHLIEFDDTRK
-505 VMSPAAQLVIQ
+505 ELPPASQLLMQ
-516 PRQLIVS
+516 PGQLIVS
-523 VGTGGGGYG
+523 IGTGGGGYG
-532 PPSQRDPQRVAAD
+532 PPAQRDPHRVAAD
-545 VRDGLI
+545 VRAGLI
-551 TPERAASVYRVAMS
+551 SKERAASVYMVAVQGGEVEES
-565 GSELD
+565 GTL
-570 EPATRRLRNDLP
+570 RLRT
-582 RGSQ
+582 GAK

>member
-1 MNGADLTVLSYRFEG
+1 MNGADLTVLSHRFDG

-66 DLMARTMHRYHPV
+66 DLMARSMHRYHPV
-79 LRRGDALLENSPY
+79 LRRGDAFLENSPY
-92 HGCSHAADHTIIV
+92 HGCSHAADHTVIV
-105 PVIDDSGRH
+105 PVIDDSGNH
-114 QFTVMAKAHQA
+114 QFTIMAKAHQA

-135 FASARDVYQEGALIF
+135 FAAAVDVYQEGALIF
-150 PSVKVQQN
+150 PSVKVQEN
-158 YQMIEDVVR
+158 YRLIDDVVR

-173 RVPQQWHGD
+173 RVPRQWHGD

-189 ARVGEHALMD
+189 ARVGERTVLE
-199 LAAEFGWDTLQEFA
+199 LAEEFGWDTLQEFA
-213 TEWLDYGEQR
+213 TQWLDYGEQR
-223 MVEVIRALPAGRGS
+223 MMQVIQALPAGTGRS
-237 ASSTHDPMIGTSAD
+237 ASTHDPMTGTPAD
-251 GVTIKSTVAIDL
+251 GITIKATVSIDPDD
-263 TAARIRVDLTDNP
+263 ARVRVDFTDNA
-276 DCVPSGLNLSEA
+276 DCIPSGLNLSEA
-288 CSRSAA
+288 CSRSAG

-308 NGGALRRIDVELR
+308 NGGALRRIDVALR
-321 ENCIVGIPVHPTSCS
+321 ENCIVGIPLHPTSCS

-354 AQIGAELGMA
+354 AQIGADLGMA

-384 GKQFINQLFLGSTGG
+384 GKRFINQLFLGSTGG
-399 PGTSH
+399 PGTSR

-436 RERALVPDTE
+436 RERALVSDSE

-457 RITFEALHTNL
+457 KIAFEALDANL

-482 GIRGGEPGGAAN
+482 GIRGGEAGGAAA
-494 QHLIDADGTSK
+494 QHLVEADGTHRAL
-505 VMSPAAQLVIQ
+505 PAAAQLNVQ
-516 PRQLIVS
+516 PGQLIVS
-523 VGTGGGGYG
+523 IGTGGGGYG
-532 PPSQRDPQRVAAD
+532 LPHLRDPNLVAAS

-551 TPERAASVYRVAMS
+551 TTDRAANVYRVVMQGTEVDETATQHLR
-565 GSELD
+565 ELGV
-570 EPATRRLRNDLP
+570 P
-582 RGSQ
+582 

>member
-1 MNGADLTVLSYRFEG
+1 MNGADLTVLSHRFDG
-16 IARKMANVLL
+16 IARKMSNVLL

-38 DLSCCIVSRDCELVS
+38 DLSCCIVSRSCELVS

-66 DLMARTMHRYHPV
+66 DLMARTMHRYHPA
-79 LRRGDALLENSPY
+79 LRRGDAFLENSPY
-92 HGCSHAADHTIIV
+92 HGCSHSADHTIVV
-105 PVIDDSGRH
+105 PVIDESGNH

-135 FASARDVYQEGALIF
+135 FASAVDVYQEGALIF
-150 PSVKVQQN
+150 PSVKVQEG
-158 YQMIEDVVR
+158 YRMIEDVVR

-189 ARVGEHALMD
+189 ARVGEQALLD
-199 LAAEFGWDTLQEFA
+199 LGVEFGWELLQEFA
-213 TEWLDYGEQR
+213 TEWLDYGERR
-223 MVEVIRALPAGRGS
+223 MMEVIRALPAGSGS
-237 ASSTHDPMIGTSAD
+237 ATSTHDPMTGTPAE
-251 GVTIKSTVAIDL
+251 GLMIKSTVFVEPDEA
-263 TAARIRVDLTDNP
+263 TIRVDLTDNP

-308 NGGALRRIDVELR
+308 NGGALRRIKVDLR
-321 ENCIVGIPVHPTSCS
+321 ENCIVGVPLHPTSCS

-354 AQIGAELGMA
+354 AEIGENLGMA

-370 PPAKGVISGVDPRT
+370 PPAKGVLSGVDPRT
-384 GKQFINQLFLGSTGG
+384 GKRFINQLFLGSTGG
-399 PGTSH
+399 PGTAQ

-429 LHHPILI
+429 LHHPILV
-436 RERALVPDTE
+436 RERALLSDSE

-457 RITFEALHTNL
+457 RISFEALDTSL
-468 TLVYASDGTINRAE
+468 TLVYASDGTINRAA
-482 GIRGGEPGGAAN
+482 GIRGGLAGGAAA
-494 QHLIDADGTSK
+494 QYLIELDNTRTELP
-505 VMSPAAQLVIQ
+505 PASQLLMQ
-516 PRQLIVS
+516 PGQLIVS
-523 VGTGGGGYG
+523 IGTGGGGYG
-532 PPSQRDPQRVAAD
+532 APVHRDPHRVAAD
-545 VRDGLI
+545 VRAGLI
-551 TPERAASVYRVAMS
+551 SQERAASVYRVAVQGGEVEES
-565 GSELD
+565 GTL
-570 EPATRRLRNDLP
+570 RLRKVA
-582 RGSQ
+582 Q

>member
-1 MNGADLTVLSYRFEG
+1 MNGADLTVLSHRFDG

-38 DLSCCIVSRDCELVS
+38 DLSCCIVSRNCELVS

-66 DLMARTMHRYHPV
+66 DLMAKTMHRYHPA
-79 LRRGDALLENSPY
+79 LRRGDAFLENSPY
-92 HGCSHAADHTIIV
+92 HGCSHSADHTIIV
-105 PVIDDSGRH
+105 PVIDESGNH

-135 FASARDVYQEGALIF
+135 FASAVDVYQEGALIF
-150 PSVKVQQN
+150 PSVKVQEG
-158 YQMIEDVVR
+158 YRMIEDVVR

-189 ARVGEHALMD
+189 ARVGEQALLD
-199 LAAEFGWDTLQEFA
+199 LGVEFGWDLLQEFA

-223 MVEVIRALPAGRGS
+223 MMEVIRALPAGSGS
-237 ASSTHDPMIGTSAD
+237 ATSTHDPMTGTPAE
-251 GVTIKSTVAIDL
+251 GLTIKSTVFVEPDEA
-263 TAARIRVDLTDNP
+263 TIRVDLTDNP

-308 NGGALRRIDVELR
+308 NGGALRRIKVDLR
-321 ENCIVGIPVHPTSCS
+321 ENCIVGVPLHPTSCS

-354 AQIGAELGMA
+354 AQIGENLGMA

-370 PPAKGVISGVDPRT
+370 PPAKGVLSGVDPRT
-384 GKQFINQLFLGSTGG
+384 GKRFINQLFLGSTGG
-399 PGTSH
+399 PGTAQ

-429 LHHPILI
+429 LHHPILV
-436 RERALVPDTE
+436 RERALLPDSE

-457 RITFEALHTNL
+457 RISFEALDASL
-468 TLVYASDGTINRAE
+468 TLVYASDGTINRAA
-482 GIRGGEPGGAAN
+482 GIRGGLAGGAAA
-494 QHLIDADGTSK
+494 QYLIEFDDTRK
-505 VMSPAAQLVIQ
+505 ELPPASQLLMQ
-516 PRQLIVS
+516 PGQLIVS
-523 VGTGGGGYG
+523 IGTGGGGYG
-532 PPSQRDPQRVAAD
+532 PPAQRDPHRVAAD
-545 VRDGLI
+545 VRAGLI
-551 TPERAASVYRVAMS
+551 SKERAASVYRVAVQGGEVEES
-565 GSELD
+565 GTL
-570 EPATRRLRNDLP
+570 RLRT
-582 RGSQ
+582 GAQ

>member
-1 MNGADLTVLSYRFEG
+1 MNGADLTVLSHRFDG

-38 DLSCCIVSRDCELVS
+38 DLSCCIVSRNCELVS

-66 DLMARTMHRYHPV
+66 DLMAKTMHRYHPA
-79 LRRGDALLENSPY
+79 LRRGDAFLENSPY
-92 HGCSHAADHTIIV
+92 HGCSHSADHTIIV
-105 PVIDDSGRH
+105 PVIDESGNH

-135 FASARDVYQEGALIF
+135 FASAVDVYHEGALIF
-150 PSVKVQQN
+150 PSVKVQEG
-158 YQMIEDVVR
+158 YRMIEDVVR

-189 ARVGEHALMD
+189 ARVGEQALLD
-199 LAAEFGWDTLQEFA
+199 LGVEFGWDLLQEFA

-223 MVEVIRALPAGRGS
+223 MMEVIRALPAGSGS
-237 ASSTHDPMIGTSAD
+237 ATSTHDPMTGTPAE
-251 GVTIKSTVAIDL
+251 GLMIKSTVSVEPDEA
-263 TAARIRVDLTDNP
+263 TIRVDLTDNP
-276 DCVPSGLNLSEA
+276 DCIPSGLNLSEA

-308 NGGALRRIDVELR
+308 NGGALRRIKVDLR
-321 ENCIVGIPVHPTSCS
+321 ENCIVGVPVHPTSCS

-354 AQIGAELGMA
+354 AQIGENLGMA

-370 PPAKGVISGVDPRT
+370 PPAKGVLSGVDPRT
-384 GKQFINQLFLGSTGG
+384 GKRFINQLFLGSTGG
-399 PGTSH
+399 PGTAR

-429 LHHPILI
+429 LHHPILV
-436 RERALVPDTE
+436 RERALLPDSE

-457 RITFEALHTNL
+457 RISFEALDTSL
-468 TLVYASDGTINRAE
+468 TLVYASDGTINRAA
-482 GIRGGEPGGAAN
+482 GIRGGLAGGAAT
-494 QHLIDADGTSK
+494 QYLIEFDDTRK
-505 VMSPAAQLVIQ
+505 ELPPASQLLMQ
-516 PRQLIVS
+516 PGQLIVS
-523 VGTGGGGYG
+523 IGTGGGGYG
-532 PPSQRDPQRVAAD
+532 PPAQRDPHRVAAD
-545 VRDGLI
+545 VRAGLI
-551 TPERAASVYRVAMS
+551 SKERAASVYRVAVQGGEVEES
-565 GSELD
+565 GTL
-570 EPATRRLRNDLP
+570 RLRTD
-582 RGSQ
+582 

>member
-1 MNGADLTVLSYRFEG
+1 MNGADLTVLSYRFDG

-66 DLMARTMHRYHPV
+66 DLMAKSMKRYHPV
-79 LRRGDALLENSPY
+79 LRRGDAFLENSPY

-105 PVIDDSGRH
+105 PVIDESGRH

-135 FASARDVYQEGALIF
+135 FASAVDVYQEGALIF
-150 PSVKVQQN
+150 PSVKIQED
-158 YQMIEDVVR
+158 YHMIDDIVR

-173 RVPQQWHGD
+173 RVAQQWHGD

-189 ARVGEHALMD
+189 ARVGERALLD
-199 LAAEFGWDTLQEFA
+199 LADEFGWALLQEFA
-213 TEWLDYGEQR
+213 TEWLDYGDRR
-223 MVEVIRALPAGRGS
+223 MAETIRSLPGGTGRS
-237 ASSTHDPMIGTSAD
+237 SSTHDPMIGTPKE
-251 GVTIKSTVAIDL
+251 GVTINATVSIDP
-263 TAARIRVDLTDNP
+263 ANARIHVDFTNNP
-276 DCVPSGLNLSEA
+276 DCVPSGLNLSEGCA
-288 CSRSAA
+288 RSAA

-308 NGGALRRIDVELR
+308 NGGALRRIDVALR
-321 ENCIVGIPVHPTSCS
+321 ENCIVGIPIHPTSCS

-354 AQIGAELGMA
+354 AEIGADLGMA

-384 GKQFINQLFLGSTGG
+384 GKRFINQLFLGSTGG

-436 RERALVPDTE
+436 RERALLPDSE

-457 RITFEALHTNL
+457 RIAFETLDTNL

-482 GIRGGEPGGAAN
+482 GIRGGEAGGAAN
-494 QHLIDADGTSK
+494 QYLIESDGTR
-505 VMSPAAQLVIQ
+505 MPMPTAAQISVEPGQ
-516 PRQLIVS
+516 TIVS

-532 PPSQRDPQRVAAD
+532 PPPMRDPKAVAAD
-545 VRDGLI
+545 VRDGLVSV
-551 TPERAASVYRVAMS
+551 ERAATVYRVALKS
-565 GSELD
+565 GEVD
-570 EPATRRLRNDLP
+570 EAGTRGLRGET
-582 RGSQ
+582 R

>member
-1 MNGADLTVLSYRFEG
+1 MNGADLTVLSHRFDG

-38 DLSCCIVSRDCELVS
+38 DLSCCIVSRNCELVS

-66 DLMARTMHRYHPV
+66 DLMAKTMHRYHPA
-79 LRRGDALLENSPY
+79 LRRGDAFLENSPY
-92 HGCSHAADHTIIV
+92 HGCSHSADHTIVV
-105 PVIDDSGRH
+105 PVIDESGNH

-135 FASARDVYQEGALIF
+135 FASAVDVYHEGALIF
-150 PSVKVQQN
+150 PSVKVQEG
-158 YQMIEDVVR
+158 YRMIEDVVR

-189 ARVGEHALMD
+189 ARVGEQALLD
-199 LAAEFGWDTLQEFA
+199 LGVEFGWDLLQEFA

-223 MVEVIRALPAGRGS
+223 MMEVIRALPAGSGS
-237 ASSTHDPMIGTSAD
+237 ATSTHDPMTGTPAE
-251 GVTIKSTVAIDL
+251 GLRIKSTVFVEPDEA
-263 TAARIRVDLTDNP
+263 TIRVDLTDNP

-308 NGGALRRIDVELR
+308 NGGALRRIKVDLR
-321 ENCIVGIPVHPTSCS
+321 ENCIVGVPVHPTSCS

-354 AQIGAELGMA
+354 AQIGENLGMA

-370 PPAKGVISGVDPRT
+370 PPAKGVLSGVDPRT
-384 GKQFINQLFLGSTGG
+384 GKRFINQLFLGSTGG
-399 PGTSH
+399 PGTAQ

-429 LHHPILI
+429 LHHPILV
-436 RERALVPDTE
+436 RERALLPDSE

-457 RITFEALHTNL
+457 RISLEALDTSL
-468 TLVYASDGTINRAE
+468 TLVYASDGTINRAA
-482 GIRGGEPGGAAN
+482 GIRGGLAGGAAA
-494 QHLIDADGTSK
+494 QYLIEFDDTRK
-505 VMSPAAQLVIQ
+505 ELPPASQLLMQ
-516 PRQLIVS
+516 PGQLIVS
-523 VGTGGGGYG
+523 IGTGGGGYG
-532 PPSQRDPQRVAAD
+532 PPAQRDPHRVAAD
-545 VRDGLI
+545 VRAGLI
-551 TPERAASVYRVAMS
+551 SKERAASVYRVAVQGGEVDES
-565 GSELD
+565 GTL
-570 EPATRRLRNDLP
+570 RLRT
-582 RGSQ
+582 GAQ

>member
-1 MNGADLTVLSYRFEG
+1 MNGADLTVLSHRFDG

-38 DLSCCIVSRDCELVS
+38 DLSCCIVSRNCELVS

-66 DLMARTMHRYHPV
+66 DLMAKTMHRYHPA
-79 LRRGDALLENSPY
+79 LRRGDAFLENSPY
-92 HGCSHAADHTIIV
+92 HGCSHSADHTIIV
-105 PVIDDSGRH
+105 PVIDESGNH

-135 FASARDVYQEGALIF
+135 FASAVDVYQEGALIF
-150 PSVKVQQN
+150 PSVKVQEG
-158 YQMIEDVVR
+158 YRMIEDVVR

-189 ARVGEHALMD
+189 ARVGEQALLD
-199 LAAEFGWDTLQEFA
+199 LGAEFGWDLLQEFA

-223 MVEVIRALPAGRGS
+223 MMEVIRALPAGSGS
-237 ASSTHDPMIGTSAD
+237 ATSTHDPMTGTPAE
-251 GVTIKSTVAIDL
+251 GLMIKSTVFVEPD
-263 TAARIRVDLTDNP
+263 AATIRVDLTDNP
-276 DCVPSGLNLSEA
+276 DCIPSGLNLSEA

-308 NGGALRRIDVELR
+308 NGGALRRIKVDLR
-321 ENCIVGIPVHPTSCS
+321 ENCIVGVPVHPTSCS

-354 AQIGAELGMA
+354 AEIGENLGMA

-370 PPAKGVISGVDPRT
+370 PPAKGVLSGVDPRT
-384 GKQFINQLFLGSTGG
+384 GKRFINQLFLGSTGG
-399 PGTSH
+399 PGTAE

-429 LHHPILI
+429 LHHPILV
-436 RERALVPDTE
+436 RERALLPDSE

-457 RITFEALHTNL
+457 RISLEALDTSL
-468 TLVYASDGTINRAE
+468 TLVYASDGTINRAA
-482 GIRGGEPGGAAN
+482 GIRGGLAGGAAA
-494 QHLIDADGTSK
+494 QYLIELDDTRK
-505 VMSPAAQLVIQ
+505 ELPPASQLLMQ
-516 PRQLIVS
+516 PGQLIVS
-523 VGTGGGGYG
+523 IGTGGGGYG
-532 PPSQRDPQRVAAD
+532 PPAQRDPHRVAAD
-545 VRDGLI
+545 VRAGLI
-551 TPERAASVYRVAMS
+551 SQER
-565 GSELD
+565 
-570 EPATRRLRNDLP
+570 
-582 RGSQ
+582 

>member
-1 MNGADLTVLSYRFEG
+1 MNGADLTVLAYRFEG

-66 DLMARTMHRYHPV
+66 DLMARSMHRYHPV

-105 PVIDDSGRH
+105 PVIDEDGRH

-135 FASARDVYQEGALIF
+135 FASAQDVYHEGALIF
-150 PSVKVQQN
+150 PSVKVQEN
-158 YQMIEDVVR
+158 YRMIEDIVR

-173 RVPQQWHGD
+173 RVPQQWRGD

-189 ARVGEHALMD
+189 ARVGEHALLD
-199 LAAEFGWDTLQEFA
+199 LAGEFGWDTLQEFA
-213 TEWLDYGEQR
+213 TQWLDYGEQR
-223 MVEVIRALPAGRGS
+223 MVDVIRALPAGHGS
-237 ASSTHDPMIGTSAD
+237 ASSTHDPMIGTSPD
-251 GVTIKSTVAIDL
+251 GVTIKSSVSIDPS
-263 TAARIRVDLTDNP
+263 AARIGVDLTDNP

-301 IGADLPR
+301 IGSELPR
-308 NGGALRRIDVELR
+308 NGGALRRIDVALR
-321 ENCIVGIPVHPTSCS
+321 DNCIVGIPLHPTSCS

-370 PPAKGVISGVDPRT
+370 PPAKGVLSGVDPRT
-384 GKQFINQLFLGSTGG
+384 GKRFINQLFLGSTGG
-399 PGTSH
+399 PGTSQ
-404 GDAWLTYSHVGNGAM
+404 GDAWLTYSHVANGAM

-436 RERALVPDTE
+436 RERALVPDSE

-457 RITFEALHTNL
+457 RITFEALDASL

-482 GIRGGEPGGAAN
+482 GIRGGEAGGAAT
-494 QHLIDADGTSK
+494 QHLFDSDGLQK
-505 VMSPAAQLVIQ
+505 DLPPAAQLLVE
-516 PRQLIVS
+516 PGQLIVS

-532 PPSQRDPQRVAAD
+532 APFERDPSRVAAD
-545 VRDGLI
+545 VRAGLI
-551 TPERAASVYRVAMS
+551 SAERAAAIYRVSMN

-570 EPATRRLRNDLP
+570 EAATRRLRHKTP
-582 RGSQ
+582 

>member
-1 MNGADLTVLSYRFEG
+1 MNGADLTVLSHRFEG
-16 IARKMANVLL
+16 ISRKMANVLL
-26 RTGRSGVLNRAK
+26 RSGRSGVLNRAK
-38 DLSCCIVSRDCELVS
+38 DLSCCIVSRGCELVS

-66 DLMARTMHRYHPV
+66 DLMAKSMHRYHPV

-105 PVIDDSGRH
+105 PVIDDSGTH

-135 FASARDVYQEGALIF
+135 FASAVDVYHEGAILF
-150 PSVKVQQN
+150 PSVKVQEN
-158 YQMIEDVVR
+158 YQMIEDIVR
-167 MCEMRI
+167 MCELRI

-189 ARVGEHALMD
+189 ARVGERALLD
-199 LAAEFGWDTLQEFA
+199 LATEFGWDALQEFA

-223 MVEVIRALPAGRGS
+223 MVDAIRALPKGRGTS
-237 ASSTHDPMIGTSAD
+237 SSTHDPMVGTPPN
-251 GVTIKSTVAIDL
+251 GITIKATVAIDP
-263 TAARIRVDLTDNP
+263 TDARIRVDLRDNP

-288 CSRSAA
+288 CARSAA

-301 IGADLPR
+301 MGADLPR
-308 NGGALRRIDVELR
+308 NGGVLRRIDVDLR

-354 AQIGAELGMA
+354 AEIGAELGMA

-384 GKQFINQLFLGSTGG
+384 GKRLINQLFLGSTGG

-429 LHHPILI
+429 LHHPILV

-457 RITFEALHTNL
+457 RIAFEALDTTL
-468 TLVYASDGTINRAE
+468 TLVYASDGTVNRAA
-482 GIRGGEPGGAAN
+482 GIRGGEPGGAAA
-494 QHLIDADGTSK
+494 QHMIERDGTRK
-505 VMSPAAQLVIQ
+505 ELPAAAKLDLDPGQLV
-516 PRQLIVS
+516 VS

-532 PPSQRDPQRVAAD
+532 APNQRNPELVAAA
-545 VRDGLI
+545 VGDGLL
-551 TPERAASVYRVAMS
+551 TVERASSVYRVVLDGQAVD
-565 GSELD
+565 ELG
-570 EPATRRLRNDLP
+570 TKRLRQ
-582 RGSQ
+582 GST

>member
-1 MNGADLTVLSYRFEG
+1 MNGADLTVLSHRFDG

-38 DLSCCIVSRDCELVS
+38 DLSCCIVTRDCELVS

-66 DLMARTMHRYHPV
+66 DLMARSMHRYHPV
-79 LRRGDALLENSPY
+79 LRRGDAFLENSPY
-92 HGCSHAADHTIIV
+92 HGCSHAADHTVIV
-105 PVIDDSGRH
+105 PVIDDSGNH
-114 QFTVMAKAHQA
+114 QFTIMAKAHQA

-135 FASARDVYQEGALIF
+135 FAAAVDVYQEGALIF
-150 PSVKVQQN
+150 PSVKVQEN
-158 YQMIEDVVR
+158 YRMIDDVVR

-189 ARVGEHALMD
+189 ARVGERTVLE
-199 LAAEFGWDTLQEFA
+199 LAEEFGWDTLQEFA
-213 TEWLDYGEQR
+213 TQWLDYGEQR
-223 MVEVIRALPAGRGS
+223 MMQVIQGLPAGTGRS
-237 ASSTHDPMIGTSAD
+237 ASTHDPMTGTPAD
-251 GVTIKSTVAIDL
+251 GITIKATVSIDPDN
-263 TAARIRVDLTDNP
+263 ARVRVDFTDNA
-276 DCVPSGLNLSEA
+276 DCIPSGLNLSEA
-288 CSRSAA
+288 CSRSAG

-308 NGGALRRIDVELR
+308 NGGALRRIDVALR
-321 ENCIVGIPVHPTSCS
+321 ENCIVGIPLHPTSCS

-354 AQIGAELGMA
+354 AQIGADLGMA

-384 GKQFINQLFLGSTGG
+384 GKRFINQLFLGSTGG
-399 PGTSH
+399 PGTSR

-436 RERALVPDTE
+436 RERALVSDSE

-457 RITFEALHTNL
+457 KITFEALEANL

-482 GIRGGEPGGAAN
+482 GIRGGEAGGAAA
-494 QHLIDADGTSK
+494 QHLVEADGTHK
-505 VMSPAAQLVIQ
+505 TLPAAAQLNVQ
-516 PRQLIVS
+516 PGQLIVS
-523 VGTGGGGYG
+523 IGTGGGGYG
-532 PPSQRDPQRVAAD
+532 LPHLRDPNRVAAS

-551 TPERAASVYRVAMS
+551 TIDRAANVYRVAMR
-565 GSELD
+565 GTEVD
-570 EPATRRLRNDLP
+570 EPATQHLRELGIP
-582 RGSQ
+582 

>member
-1 MNGADLTVLSYRFEG
+1 MNGADLTVLSHRFDG

-38 DLSCCIVSRDCELVS
+38 DLSCCIVSRNCELVS

-66 DLMARTMHRYHPV
+66 DLMAKTMHRYHPA
-79 LRRGDALLENSPY
+79 LRRGDAFLENSPY
-92 HGCSHAADHTIIV
+92 HGCSHSADHTIIV
-105 PVIDDSGRH
+105 PVIDESGNH

-135 FASARDVYQEGALIF
+135 FASAVDVYQEGALIF
-150 PSVKVQQN
+150 PSVKVQEG
-158 YQMIEDVVR
+158 YRMIEDVVR

-189 ARVGEHALMD
+189 ARVGEQALLD
-199 LAAEFGWDTLQEFA
+199 LGAEFGWDLLQEFA

-223 MVEVIRALPAGRGS
+223 MMEVIRALPAGSGS
-237 ASSTHDPMIGTSAD
+237 ATSTHDPMTGTPAE
-251 GVTIKSTVAIDL
+251 GLMIKSTVFVEPDEA
-263 TAARIRVDLTDNP
+263 TIRVDLTDNP

-308 NGGALRRIDVELR
+308 NGGALRRIKVDLR
-321 ENCIVGIPVHPTSCS
+321 ENCIVGVPVHPTSCS

-354 AQIGAELGMA
+354 AEIGENLGMA

-370 PPAKGVISGVDPRT
+370 PPAKGVLSGIDPRT
-384 GKQFINQLFLGSTGG
+384 GKRFINQLFLGSTGG
-399 PGTSH
+399 PGTAQ

-419 AYIESIEMAE
+419 AYIESVEMAE
-429 LHHPILI
+429 LHHPILV
-436 RERALVPDTE
+436 RERALLPDSE

-457 RITFEALHTNL
+457 RISLEALDTSL
-468 TLVYASDGTINRAE
+468 TLVYASDGTINRAA
-482 GIRGGEPGGAAN
+482 GIRGGLAGGAAA
-494 QHLIDADGTSK
+494 QYLIESDDTRK
-505 VMSPAAQLVIQ
+505 ELPPASQLLMQ
-516 PRQLIVS
+516 PGQLIVS
-523 VGTGGGGYG
+523 IGTGGGGYG
-532 PPSQRDPQRVAAD
+532 PPAQRDPHRVAAD
-545 VRDGLI
+545 VRAGLI
-551 TPERAASVYRVAMS
+551 SKERAASVYRVAVQGGEVEES
-565 GSELD
+565 GTL
-570 EPATRRLRNDLP
+570 RLRT
-582 RGSQ
+582 GAQ

>member
-1 MNGADLTVLSYRFEG
+1 MNGADLTVLSHRFDG

-38 DLSCCIVSRDCELVS
+38 DLSCCIVSRNCELVS

-66 DLMARTMHRYHPV
+66 DLMAKTMHRYHPA
-79 LRRGDALLENSPY
+79 LRRGDAFLENSPY
-92 HGCSHAADHTIIV
+92 HGCSHSADHTIIV
-105 PVIDDSGRH
+105 PVIDESGNH

-135 FASARDVYQEGALIF
+135 FASAVDVYHEGALIF
-150 PSVKVQQN
+150 PSVKVQEG
-158 YQMIEDVVR
+158 YRMIEDVVR

-189 ARVGEHALMD
+189 ARVGEQALLD
-199 LAAEFGWDTLQEFA
+199 LGAEFGWDLLQEFA

-223 MVEVIRALPAGRGS
+223 MMEVIRALPAGSGS
-237 ASSTHDPMIGTSAD
+237 ATSTHDPMTGTPAE
-251 GVTIKSTVAIDL
+251 GLTIKSTVFVEPDEA
-263 TAARIRVDLTDNP
+263 TIRVDLTDNP

-308 NGGALRRIDVELR
+308 NGGALRRIKVDLR
-321 ENCIVGIPVHPTSCS
+321 ENCIVGVPVHPTSCS

-354 AQIGAELGMA
+354 AEIGENLGMA

-370 PPAKGVISGVDPRT
+370 PPAKGVLSGVDPRT
-384 GKQFINQLFLGSTGG
+384 GKRFINQLFLGSTGG
-399 PGTSH
+399 PGTAQ

-429 LHHPILI
+429 LHHPILV
-436 RERALVPDTE
+436 RERALLPDSE

-457 RITFEALHTNL
+457 RISLEALDTSL
-468 TLVYASDGTINRAE
+468 TLVYASDGTINRAA
-482 GIRGGEPGGAAN
+482 GIRGGHAGGAAA
-494 QHLIDADGTSK
+494 QYLIEFDDTRK
-505 VMSPAAQLVIQ
+505 ELPPASQLLMQ
-516 PRQLIVS
+516 PGQLIVS
-523 VGTGGGGYG
+523 IGTGGGGYG
-532 PPSQRDPQRVAAD
+532 PPAQRDPHRVAAD
-545 VRDGLI
+545 VRAGLI
-551 TPERAASVYRVAMS
+551 SKERAASVYRVAVQGGEVDES
-565 GSELD
+565 GTL
-570 EPATRRLRNDLP
+570 RLRT
-582 RGSQ
+582 GAQ